1 MRRADLIALTVAA
14 VLGLALLASGAF
26 AADDPPHIERAG
38 AASGALAL
46 SNSRSGAAIFA
57 ADHLRPGDQVS
68 GTLTLGNTGDRAGRL
83 LLSRTGLTD
92 SLGRGG
98 ARLSDV
104 LTLRVED
111 VTSGTPT
118 DVVAGTLAGLQNVL
132 LRDLPGGASRTYRFV
147 VAWPDRGPGADNAF
161 MGASVRMDY
170 EWLTEAIEPAPTP
183 TPTGTA
189 TPKPKPPVTKPAP
202 APRGAAPAPRSQPRS
217 AALAPRLSLLVPHQ
231 RVMHTAFVRV
241 LARCSENCTV
251 TFSGRAKTAA
261 RGRRSRVVMKRGLFR
276 GERKVRAVKVSRR
289 GPVRLKLSKR
299 GRAVLRRT
307 LDSQGRVAVV
317 IRAKVRGARGTR
329 RVKKRIVLH
338 TTLIRNG
345 KRINFR

>member
-26 AADDPPHIERAG
+26 AADDPPHIERAA

-46 SNSRSGAAIFA
+46 SNSRDGAAIFA
-57 ADHLRPGDQVS
+57 ADHLRPGDQVG
-68 GTLTLGNTGDRAGRL
+68 GTLTLANTGDRAGRL

-92 SLGRGG
+92 TAGLGGG
-98 ARLSDV
+98 QLSDV

-111 VTSGTPT
+111 ITSGTPT
-118 DVVAGTLAGLQNVL
+118 DVVAGTLRGLQNVL
-132 LRDLPGGASRTYRFV
+132 LRDLPGGATRTYRFV
-147 VAWPDRGPGADNAF
+147 VAWPDRGPGADNAL
-161 MGASVRMDY
+161 MGGSVRMDY
-170 EWLTEAIEPAPTP
+170 EWLTEAIEPAATP
-183 TPTGTA
+183 TPTA
-189 TPKPKPPVTKPAP
+189 TPKPKPKPVAPAP
-202 APRGAAPAPRSQPRS
+202 APRPAAPAPAPQPRS
-217 AALAPRLSLLVPHQ
+217 SALAPRLSLLVPHQ

-251 TFSGRAKTAA
+251 TFSGRAKSAV
-261 RGRRSRVVMKRGLFR
+261 RGRRSRVLMKRGLFR
-276 GERKVRAVKVSRR
+276 GERKVRAVKVGRR

-307 LDSQGRVAVV
+307 LDTQGRVAVV

-345 KRINFR
+345 KRISFR

>member
-1 MRRADLIALTVAA
+1 MRRGQLIGLIVAA
-14 VLGLALLASGAF
+14 VLGLATAAAGAL
-26 AADDPPHIERAG
+26 AADDPPHIQRAA

-46 SNSRSGAAIFA
+46 SNSREGAAIFA
-57 ADHLRPGDQVS
+57 AHDLQPGDEIS
-68 GTLTLGNTGDRAGRL
+68 GTLTLGNTGDKPGRL
-83 LLSRTGLTD
+83 LLSRANLVESPGL
-92 SLGRGG
+92 GG
-98 ARLSDV
+98 GRLSDV

-111 VTSGTPT
+111 ITSGAPA
-118 DVVAGTLAGLQNVL
+118 DVVTGTLRGMQNVL
-132 LRDLPGGASRTYRFV
+132 LRDLPGGATRTYRFV
-147 VAWPDRGPGADNAF
+147 VGFPDGGPGGADNAYQ
-161 MGASVRMDY
+161 GGSVRMDY
-170 EWLTEAIEPAPTP
+170 EWLTEAIAPAATP
-183 TPTGTA
+183 TPRRA
-189 TPKPKPPVTKPAP
+189 PKPPVVTPAP
-202 APRGAAPAPRSQPRS
+202 APRGAAPPPRSQPRS

-251 TFSGRAKTAA
+251 TFSGRARTAV